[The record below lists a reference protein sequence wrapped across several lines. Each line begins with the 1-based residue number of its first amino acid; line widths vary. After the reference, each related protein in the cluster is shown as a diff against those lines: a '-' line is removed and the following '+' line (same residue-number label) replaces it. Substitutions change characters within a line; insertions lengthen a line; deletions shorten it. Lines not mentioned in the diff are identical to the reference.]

1 MLENPPT
8 TIPPTTPTVSTG
20 MIISLINSLYVY
32 ILKLIYHLE
41 YTPVQTTTTTT
52 TTLVTVPLFVV
63 IILIIIV
70 LVFLSVICVMGIA
83 LVVLYRKT
91 QQHTHTTKPTEA
103 THPYEYIDMDK
114 VVEHMS
120 PARTADDTDYIHM
133 TNPQY
138 SNLK

>member
-1 MLENPPT
+1 MYNLEP
-8 TIPPTTPTVSTG
+8 I
-20 MIISLINSLYVY
+20 
-32 ILKLIYHLE
+32 
-41 YTPVQTTTTTT
+41 QTTTTP
-52 TTLVTVPLFVV
+52 VTVPLFVV
-63 IILIIIV
+63 IILLIII
-70 LVFLSVICVMGIA
+70 LASLSVICVMGIA

-120 PARTADDTDYIHM
+120 PARTADDTNYTHMSPARTADDTNYTHM